1 MTTTETNEPPKATN
15 LLESVT
21 EGRSLRTKLY
31 YVEYGIRRD
40 DNAAVFHFFV
50 PSYTYRG
57 LASGTIKEHF
67 NRSAMD
73 KAISAAAAATFQS
86 RGLTVRGAY
95 SDLVDSYHIEVDSVG
110 AMLDPTPLF
119 SSFLATLDR
128 VASDMG

>member
-1 MTTTETNEPPKATN
+1 MTTTEMEPPRATN
-15 LLESVT
+15 LLESVM
-21 EGRSLRTKLY
+21 EGRSARTKFY

-57 LASGTIKEHF
+57 LAEGTIKEHF
-67 NRSAMD
+67 NRDAMD
-73 KAISAAAAATFQS
+73 KAISAAATTVFQS

-95 SDLVDSYHIEVDSVG
+95 SELVDSYHIEVDSVG
-110 AMLDPTPLF
+110 SMIDPTPLF
-119 SSFLATLDR
+119 AEFLATLDR